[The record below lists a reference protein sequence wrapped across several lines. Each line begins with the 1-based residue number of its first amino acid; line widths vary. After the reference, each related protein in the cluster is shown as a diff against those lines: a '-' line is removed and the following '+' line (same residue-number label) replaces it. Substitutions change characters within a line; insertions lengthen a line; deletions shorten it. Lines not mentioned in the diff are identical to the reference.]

1 MTSTGR
7 SLGALLR
14 SDEDPEDSPEKRR
27 KSKDLVLAFFRAIA
41 AKDPQGLAEALSPD
55 ALYEIPFSES
65 GSTEPGAH
73 RRYVGRDQVVD
84 FWMQTAS
91 AGTKNLGA
99 EELELSITA
108 DGGRL
113 FIEQRGNMV
122 MADGKSYRNRYV
134 FRFEFENG
142 KIKSVREYYNPV
154 VSAYAFGRPIAGSI
168 QIDKL

>member
-14 SDEDPEDSPEKRR
+14 SDEDPEDSREKRR

-41 AKDPQGLAEALSPD
+41 AKDPQDLVEALSPD

-134 FRFEFENG
+134 FRFEFEDG

-168 QIDKL
+168 KIDKL